1 MGHVFLVHSNSC
13 MLGQKWV
20 WLRSDCINVTSMV
33 QNVLTVVWPEIP
45 TVPGMVSPAPDTT
58 LLESTPAG
66 GNSIYTHPS
75 VQESFSFYRKCLQ
88 ELSSVCTFNS
98 RPPPSSGSIS
108 GSCTESH
115 NAVKLVSQVIITDT
129 ERHASQMLC
138 NANQYALDH
147 PLPLF
152 IFAALFSPR
161 SHSFCL
167 SFHPSLALSSH
178 VQNYSLFAS
187 LSLFSR
193 RFRRQDVRHGNAVQ
207 LCNGLQI
214 DG

>member
-1 MGHVFLVHSNSC
+1 MGHIFLVHSNSC

-20 WLRSDCINVTSMV
+20 WLRSDCISVTSMV

-66 GNSIYTHPS
+66 GNSIYTHSS
-75 VQESFSFYRKCLQ
+75 VQESFSFYCKCLQ

-98 RPPPSSGSIS
+98 RHPLGFHFRILHWKSQCCEAGFPS
-108 GSCTESH
+108 H
-115 NAVKLVSQVIITDT
+115 YHT

-147 PLPLF
+147 PLPLS
-152 IFAALFSPR
+152 IFPALFSPR
-161 SHSFCL
+161 SRSLCL

>member
-1 MGHVFLVHSNSC
+1 MCWLLSGQRSLLCLGWYHLLQILPCWSLPQQEVTAYIHSLQYRSHFLF
-13 MLGQKWV
+13 
-20 WLRSDCINVTSMV
+20 IANVCKSYH
-33 QNVLTVVWPEIP
+33 LF
-45 TVPGMVSPAPDTT
+45 APLIVDT
-58 LLESTPAG
+58 P
-66 GNSIYTHPS
+66 
-75 VQESFSFYRKCLQ
+75 
-88 ELSSVCTFNS
+88 
-98 RPPPSSGSIS
+98 SGSIS

-147 PLPLF
+147 PLPLS
-152 IFAALFSPR
+152 IFPALFSPR
-161 SHSFCL
+161 SRSLCL

>member
-1 MGHVFLVHSNSC
+1 MDHIFLVHSNSC

-20 WLRSDCINVTSMV
+20 WLRSDCISVTSMV

-66 GNSIYTHPS
+66 GNSIYTHSS
-75 VQESFSFYRKCLQ
+75 VQESFSFYCKCLQ

-98 RPPPSSGSIS
+98 RHPLGFHFRIL
-108 GSCTESH
+108 H

-147 PLPLF
+147 PLPLS
-152 IFAALFSPR
+152 IFPALFSPR
-161 SHSFCL
+161 SRSLCL